1 MDLDTSS
8 TPSQGTST
16 RTSLNWS
23 SSPWSSFSRRVLP
36 KLCQRSGREE
46 QLKQLVSAGTAS
58 LEEREDPRGARV
70 ERRDRDLGGF
80 PGFRVAGAESRRL
93 DR

>member
-1 MDLDTSS
+1 M
-8 TPSQGTST
+8 
-16 RTSLNWS
+16 
-23 SSPWSSFSRRVLP
+23 LP

-80 PGFRVAGAESRRL
+80 PGAQQPRCQDNRIG
-93 DR
+93 DP